1 MKTLMTAVLLA
12 ALAATGF
19 AKGDAPTQTT
29 APAAPAAPQLTTE
42 YLGDTL
48 EKAGYAP
55 RPVKN
60 KDGKVTGYFVDL
72 TRGSTAATGYL
83 HVTSNGGHIWLSFY
97 AIKFTDKELATPELL
112 LALLATHDQ
121 LYPAYLVYSPET
133 KWVELSMSMTTAGFG
148 PVALR
153 TNLDRMMDKLLIVVE
168 AYRKVRAAEQ
178 KALEGGTGGA
188 NPLPN

>member
-19 AKGDAPTQTT
+19 ATGDEPAQPT
-29 APAAPAAPQLTTE
+29 APAAPAAPKVTTE

-60 KDGKVTGYFVDL
+60 KDGKVTGHAVDL
-72 TRGSTAATGYL
+72 HRGTGTFTVYL
-83 HVTSNGGHIWLSFY
+83 DVTSNGGHIWLNVY

-121 LYPAYLVYSPET
+121 LYPAYLVYYPET

-153 TNLDRMMDKLLIVVE
+153 TNLDRMMDKLVIVAE

-178 KALEGGTGGA
+178 KAPEGGTGGA